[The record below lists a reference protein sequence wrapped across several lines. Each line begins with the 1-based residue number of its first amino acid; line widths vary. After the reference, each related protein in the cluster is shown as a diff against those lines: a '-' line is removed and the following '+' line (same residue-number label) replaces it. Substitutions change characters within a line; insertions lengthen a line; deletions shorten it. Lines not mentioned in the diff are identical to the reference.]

1 MNLFSDFAKLM
12 SLQLSLKFYL
22 GSALSGQLQEED
34 PNERLS
40 FAGGEP
46 LADTIASLVKSEGF

>member
-1 MNLFSDFAKLM
+1 MNLFSDLAKLM

-22 GSALSGQLQEED
+22 GSALSGQLQED